1 MDSVDKINN
10 LSKSDFIAIFGN
22 VFEKTSWIAE
32 KTYSLKPFSNLG
44 VLKKKFFTIYDSC
57 NKDQY
62 LEIFNSHP
70 QLAIEKIRDGNL
82 TEHSMEEQ
90 LDSSLDICTTEE
102 VEEFI
107 KLNNDYKKKF
117 NFPFIIAVAG
127 LNREMILYYFKDRI
141 KNNMDEE
148 FEEAKAEV
156 KRIGTIRLNKILVR
170 LDIIL
175 NNKNKSIFS

>member
-1 MDSVDKINN
+1 MDTVDKINN
-10 LSKSDFIAIFGN
+10 LSKSDFIETFGN

-32 KTYSLKPFSNLG
+32 KAYELKPFSDYDT
-44 VLKKKFFTIYDSC
+44 LKKKFLSVYGKC
-57 NKDQY
+57 NNEQY
-62 LEIFNSHP
+62 LQIFNSHP

-90 LDSSLDICTTEE
+90 LDSSLDICTKEE

-127 LNREMILYYFKDRI
+127 LTRKNILNYFRDRI
-141 KNNMDEE
+141 KKNIDEE
-148 FEEAKAEV
+148 FEEAKVEV
-156 KRIGTIRLNKILVR
+156 KKIGTIRLNKILVR
-170 LDIIL
+170 LDTIL
-175 NNKNKSIFS
+175 NSNNKSIFG